1 MQRIPDI
8 DANSILNATPSDLK
22 STGLAKLPNLIITL
36 GNQILTI
43 INPSLETLI
52 SKYNITSGDCLTEA
66 QFNELINQR
75 NNIVDQLNRISKTL
89 NVVTITLT
97 GASTFLNL
105 LQSAINGI
113 EVAKIAAKIAALAFP
128 ALAATLP
135 TTLNTLNSAKTQLL
149 LDNKGNSRLTKISN
163 IVGGAALA
171 ASIVGGYILKA
182 ITLLKSIDLFL
193 QKCDPNLSSLTPI
206 SKETQDIADAQLQ
219 AETTQNQTTYNGFI
233 IEIEEI
239 PYAPGVVRRRAV
251 GKNQQGIV
259 LIQTEL
265 SFTTDNQTLINE
277 LKLIIDRD
285 NLKAY

>member
-1 MQRIPDI
+1 MQRIPNI

-22 STGLAKLPNLIITL
+22 ATGLAKLPNLIITL

-75 NNIVDQLNRISKTL
+75 NNIVDQLNRINRTL

-105 LQSAINGI
+105 LQAAIDGI

-135 TTLNTLNSAKTQLL
+135 TTLNTLNTAKTQLL
-149 LDNKGNSRLTKISN
+149 IDNKGNSRLTKISN

-171 ASIVGGYILKA
+171 ASIIGGYVLKA

-219 AETTQNQTTYNGFI
+219 ASQTQNQITYNGFI

-239 PYAPGVVRRRAV
+239 PYSPGVIRRRAI

>member
-8 DANSILNATPSDLK
+8 DVNNILNATPSDLK

-182 ITLLKSIDLFL
+182 ITLLK
-193 QKCDPNLSSLTPI
+193 
-206 SKETQDIADAQLQ
+206 DIADAQLQ

-233 IEIEEI
+233 IEIEEV
-239 PYAPGVVRRRAV
+239 PYSPGVIRRRAV